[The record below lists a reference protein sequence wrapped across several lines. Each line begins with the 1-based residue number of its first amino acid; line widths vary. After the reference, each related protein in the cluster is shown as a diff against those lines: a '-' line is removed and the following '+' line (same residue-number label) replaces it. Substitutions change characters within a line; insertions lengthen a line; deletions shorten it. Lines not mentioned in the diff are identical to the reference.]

1 MTDGVGAGPD
11 RPTAAGGTSSALRLL
26 PLVLPGIVVG
36 VGSALLLILATVIAN
51 GLEDVLWST
60 LPDALGAD
68 PDAPVWII
76 GILTLTGLLV
86 GLVVTFLPGH
96 AGPDPATVELAGP
109 PLPLAV
115 LPSLAVALILALAGG
130 VSLGPENPILG
141 INIGLAAA
149 IGLRVL
155 PRVPG
160 SAWSGLAFA
169 GTIGAMFGT
178 PVGAALLLSE
188 SLNESGE
195 RLWDRLF
202 GPLVAAAAG
211 ALTMDL
217 LTDESFVLTIVP
229 YVQPQ
234 LVDLVTGSVVAM
246 GAALA
251 GLAAIYAFPVSYAAF
266 QRLRSPQVMLVVGGF
281 LLGILGAIGGPI
293 TLFKGLDQ
301 MKTLTATVADY
312 TPPGLALVAGI
323 KLVAVVIAA
332 TSGFRGGRIFP
343 SVFAGVAIGL
353 LANALFPQIPEAIAV
368 SAAVVGILLAVTRS
382 GWLAIFM
389 GGLMVNDPAILPI
402 LAIIVLPAW
411 LIVTGRPEMVIKRT
425 RTEVAAT

>member
-1 MTDGVGAGPD
+1 MADDTGAG
-11 RPTAAGGTSSALRLL
+11 RTAPPGAAASSGLRLL

-36 VGSALLLILATVIAN
+36 VGSALLLTLATVIAN

-60 LPDALGAD
+60 AAGGHRDGPA
-68 PDAPVWII
+68 APAWII
-76 GILTLTGLLV
+76 GILTLTGLAI
-86 GLVVTFLPGH
+86 GLVVTFVPGH
-96 AGPDPATVELAGP
+96 AGPDPATVELVGP
-109 PLPLAV
+109 PLPLSV
-115 LPSLAVALILALAGG
+115 LPSLAAALILALAGG

-160 SAWSGLAFA
+160 RAWSALAFA

-188 SLNESGE
+188 SLNESGT
-195 RLWDRLF
+195 RMWDRLF

-211 ALTMDL
+211 ALTMDI

-234 LVDLVTGSVVAM
+234 LVDLVTGSIVAV

-251 GLAAIYAFPVSYAAF
+251 GLAAIVAFPISYAAF
-266 QRLRSPQVMLVVGGF
+266 QRLRSPLVMLVAGGF

-293 TLFKGLDQ
+293 SLFKGLDQ

-312 TPPGLALVAGI
+312 TPGGLALLAGI

-353 LANALFPQIPEAIAV
+353 FANALVP
-368 SAAVVGILLAVTRS
+368 RS
-382 GWLAIFM
+382 PRRSRSRQA
-389 GGLMVNDPAILPI
+389 
-402 LAIIVLPAW
+402 
-411 LIVTGRPEMVIKRT
+411 
-425 RTEVAAT
+425 